1 MTTDNVFTKNWFAM
15 VTLPAWTTQMKKI
28 VTALLLSLFVQLEN
42 VSTRMTCVIQSRA
55 ARTNLTNPDVVGKG
69 CFWNALFSWSVYL
82 RYTSF
87 DAVRAL
93 SIINSCWVCPINCM
107 ITYVGCKCI
116 LWTYQRNGWK
126 ALLSNQAF

>member
-1 MTTDNVFTKNWFAM
+1 MELTASSVTTDNVFTKNWFAM

-69 CFWNALFSWSVYL
+69 CF
-82 RYTSF
+82 
-87 DAVRAL
+87 
-93 SIINSCWVCPINCM
+93 
-107 ITYVGCKCI
+107 
-116 LWTYQRNGWK
+116 
-126 ALLSNQAF
+126 